1 MRSLPLPHPQNV
13 CFYPQSAIF
22 NLTDFRHSKE
32 NWTSLKKLV
41 AKRAINILK
50 NGAKSETTRFT
61 SSRSMFKSWEN
72 KGLII
77 LYLTCFVRLAI
88 ALKELLLIFLV
99 VVVYKFWYF
108 KDEPLLLFPFLL
120 GYSFFSSFHS
130 RMPSIRQKFPKTYM
144 DTAKNSNF
152 LLKASYE
159 AK

>member
-1 MRSLPLPHPQNV
+1 MRSLPLPHTQNV

-22 NLTDFRHSKE
+22 NLTDFCLSKE
-32 NWTSLKKLV
+32 NRTSLKKLV

-72 KGLII
+72 KGLIF

-99 VVVYKFWYF
+99 VVVVYKF
-108 KDEPLLLFPFLL
+108 
-120 GYSFFSSFHS
+120 
-130 RMPSIRQKFPKTYM
+130 
-144 DTAKNSNF
+144 
-152 LLKASYE
+152 
-159 AK
+159 